1 MGETSVKRG
10 SKCNYAY
17 YKKYIYNHKKVVT
30 IKFYE
35 VIYKIPICITAM
47 ITVLFTF
54 GHNTIKQ
61 PSCELTVAQLQPQTM
76 KKA

>member
-1 MGETSVKRG
+1 MH
-10 SKCNYAY
+10 
-17 YKKYIYNHKKVVT
+17 NHKKVVT

-35 VIYKIPICITAM
+35 VIYKIPIYITAM

-54 GHNTIKQ
+54 EHNTMKQ
-61 PSCELTVAQLQPQTM
+61 PSCEPKQQQTM